1 MDVVVLG
8 AGVVGLCA
16 AYALAHD
23 GHRVQVLERNPEAAR
38 EASYANGGQLSYSYV
53 APLAGPGV
61 VSNIPGWLL
70 RADSPLR
77 FRPRLDPAQWR
88 WGLAFLRACTAE
100 QSEETTRRL
109 LRLSFLSR
117 DLMRRLVAEEEIA
130 FDLVPAGKLVV
141 HSSEEAFAAAR
152 RLMAF
157 QAQHGSVQEALDR
170 AGCVALEPALRTI
183 AQRLVG
189 GIHTPGEEA
198 ADCRRFCLNLS
209 DVLRERYRVRFA
221 WGTPVRQLVA
231 QGGRLRAAMTPA
243 GAVEADAFV
252 LAAGAAAP
260 ALTRPLGLR
269 PPLYPLKGYS
279 LSLPVAD
286 DASAPRV
293 SVTDAA
299 RKVVYARIGRVL
311 RVAGMADLVGYDA
324 RLDPARL
331 DLLVREAREAFPAAA
346 RWDRLGPWAG
356 LRPATPT
363 SAPILGP
370 APGLPN
376 LMLNLGQG
384 ALGFT
389 LAMASGQVVADLLAG
404 RAPAVPMDGFDA
416 ESHGVRGRRGMTR
429 C

>member
-16 AYALAHD
+16 AYALARD
-23 GHRVQVLERNPEAAR
+23 GHRVTVLERNPEAAR

-61 VSNIPGWLL
+61 VPNIPGWLL

-88 WGLAFLRACTAE
+88 WGLAFLAACTAE
-100 QSEETTRRL
+100 RSEETTRRL
-109 LRLSFLSR
+109 LRLSFFSR
-117 DLMRRLVAEEEIA
+117 DLMRRLVAEEGFD

-141 HSSEEAFAAAR
+141 HSSEASFAAAR
-152 RLMAF
+152 RLMEF
-157 QAQHGSVQEALDR
+157 QAKHGSAQEALDA
-170 AGCVALEPALRTI
+170 AGCVALEPALRTV
-183 AQRLVG
+183 APRLVG

-209 DVLRERYRVRFA
+209 DALRARYGVRFV

-231 QGGRLRAAMTPA
+231 QGGRVRAAMTPA

-260 ALTRPLGLR
+260 ALVRPLGLR
-269 PPLYPLKGYS
+269 LPLYPLKGYS
-279 LSLPVAD
+279 LSLPIAD
-286 DASAPRV
+286 EAAAPRV

-299 RKVVYARIGRVL
+299 RKVVYARVGRVL
-311 RVAGMADLVGYDA
+311 RVAGMADLVGHDP
-324 RLDPARL
+324 RVDPARL
-331 DLLVREAREAFPAAA
+331 DLLVREARAAFPAAA
-346 RWDRLGPWAG
+346 AWDRLGPWSG

-376 LMLNLGQG
+376 LMLDVGQG

-389 LAMASGQVVADLLAG
+389 LAMASGRVVADLLAG
-404 RAPAVPMDGFDA
+404 RPAPVPMEGFDA
-416 ESHGVRGRRGMTR
+416 ASHGGRG
-429 C
+429 

>member
-1 MDVVVLG
+1 MDVLVLG
-8 AGVVGLCA
+8 AGVTGLCA
-16 AYALAHD
+16 AYALARD
-23 GHRVQVLERNPEAAR
+23 GHRVSVLERNPEAAR

-61 VSNIPGWLL
+61 VPSIPGWLL

-88 WGLAFLRACTAE
+88 WGLAFLGACTAAR
-100 QSEETTRRL
+100 SEETTRRL
-109 LRLSFLSR
+109 LGLSFLSR
-117 DLMRRLVAEEEIA
+117 DLMRTLVAEERMA

-141 HSSEEAFAAAR
+141 HSSEESFTAAR
-152 RLMAF
+152 RLMEF
-157 QAQHGSVQEALDR
+157 QAKFGSVQETLD
-170 AGCVALEPALRTI
+170 ATACVVLEPALRHI
-183 AQRLVG
+183 APRLVG

-198 ADCRRFCLNLS
+198 ADCRRFCLDLS
-209 DVLRERYRVRFA
+209 DVLRERYGVRFV
-221 WGTPVRQLVA
+221 WNTPVRQLVA

-260 ALTRPLGLR
+260 SLARGLGLR
-269 PPLYPLKGYS
+269 LPLYPLKGYS

-286 DASAPRV
+286 EHAAPRV

-299 RKVVYARIGRVL
+299 RKVVYARIGGVL
-311 RVAGMADLVGYDA
+311 RVAGMADLVGYDS
-324 RLDPARL
+324 RIDPARL
-331 DLLVREAREAFPAAA
+331 DLLVREARAAFPAAA
-346 RWDRLGPWAG
+346 GWDRIAPWAG

-363 SAPILGP
+363 SAPILGA

-376 LMLNLGQG
+376 FMLNVGHG

-389 LAMASGQVVADLLAG
+389 LAMASGRVVADLLA
-404 RAPAVPMDGFDA
+404 RRPPPLSMDGFDPA
-416 ESHGVRGRRGMTR
+416 SHGVRG
-429 C
+429 